1 MCPHCAEEL
10 PDQATMCSDCR
21 KDNPGSRSLR
31 KPRIRGGQGTADPV
45 DRWAFTRSHAVQCGV
60 IAGLVTGIIARRRIK
75 ASNEQLGRLVF
86 ANIAIVLN
94 VVSLAYFVFVI
105 GPSLWRALMQ

>member
-1 MCPHCAEEL
+1 MRRNCRTRRRCA
-10 PDQATMCSDCR
+10 QTAARTT
-21 KDNPGSRSLR
+21 PGPGPYESLESAAAR
-31 KPRIRGGQGTADPV
+31 EQPIPWIVGLSLGLTLFSG
-45 DRWAFTRSHAVQCGV
+45 GV